1 MGVVVEVDAVGEDGE
16 KRFQDRDAV
25 AQGAGVVL
33 LAGDV
38 RRRVGDVR
46 RHVLETAWVLWVVVD
61 RSGTWLGCFSVVSRH
76 ESPDPTHH
84 FLDSR
89 AVSSF
94 NEV

>member
-46 RHVLETAWVLWVVVD
+46 RHVLETTWVLWALWSTGQATGSVASVSS
-61 RSGTWLGCFSVVSRH
+61 RGTKA
-76 ESPDPTHH
+76 PDPRH

-89 AVSSF
+89 APGF
-94 NEV
+94 N